1 MDYIRIKTT
10 RLQDNKTTS
19 RDVTPVAS
27 EKVAESQ
34 SRDVT
39 PVASEK
45 VTESQSRDV
54 TPVASEKVAEPVEV
68 PVAHSSQFTTEDIK
82 NLLKDWIK
90 LYPNSFAPDV
100 EFKIYQLADGDVIIQ
115 LHEDLSSMAVSLLV
129 LYFETTRLQDYKTTS
144 RDVTPVA
151 SQNITPVA
159 SQNVTPVA
167 SQNVTES
174 PSRQGLVTEP
184 VEVLTANNQQ
194 SIAYITIDDT
204 EVLLKQ
210 NEGKRAMVLCSQQD
224 NKTTRLQ
231 DYKTTSRD
239 VTPVASE
246 NVTPVASENKILD
259 VASVRFV
266 LEDNYVLDYNFEK
279 RPQPVKDCDMV
290 FEEPEF
296 SLPEEYESVRVGDVV
311 KKKIDEILD
320 EGLTPKKM
328 LMYLLCGGIG
338 LGIGFLI
345 VYLMSK

>member
-1 MDYIRIKTT
+1 MDYIRIKS
-10 RLQDNKTTS
+10 QS
-19 RDVTPVAS
+19 RKD
-27 EKVAESQ
+27 AESQ

-39 PVASEK
+39 PVAS
-45 VTESQSRDV
+45 QN
-54 TPVASEKVAEPVEV
+54 VAESPSRQGLVTNPTANSQQPTAKEV
-68 PVAHSSQFTTEDIK
+68 KD
-82 NLLKDWIK
+82 LLKDWIK

-151 SQNITPVA
+151 SQN
-159 SQNVTPVA
+159 VTPVA

-184 VEVLTANNQQ
+184 VEVPTANSQQ
-194 SIAYITIDDT
+194 PIAYITIDDT

-210 NEGKRAMVLCSQQD
+210 NEGKRAMVFCSRKDAELQRRQDAVEVPTANDQQ
-224 NKTTRLQ
+224 
-231 DYKTTSRD
+231 
-239 VTPVASE
+239 PA
-246 NVTPVASENKILD
+246 A
-259 VASVRFV
+259 VRFI

-290 FEEPEF
+290 FEEVEF

-328 LMYLLCGGIG
+328 LMYLLCGAIG

>member
-1 MDYIRIKTT
+1 MDYIRIK
-10 RLQDNKTTS
+10 
-19 RDVTPVAS
+19 
-27 EKVAESQ
+27 SQ
-34 SRDVT
+34 SRQGLVT
-39 PVASEK
+39 DPTAN
-45 VTESQSRDV
+45 SQQP
-54 TPVASEKVAEPVEV
+54 TTKEV
-68 PVAHSSQFTTEDIK
+68 KD
-82 NLLKDWIK
+82 LLKDWIK

-129 LYFETTRLQDYKTTS
+129 LYFETIRLQDYKTTS

-151 SQNITPVA
+151 SQN
-159 SQNVTPVA
+159 VTPLA

-184 VEVLTANNQQ
+184 VEVPTANSQQ
-194 SIAYITIDDT
+194 PIAYITIDDT

-210 NEGKRAMVLCSQQD
+210 NEGKRAMVFCSRKDAESQRRKELVD
-224 NKTTRLQ
+224 DSKTNDQHPT
-231 DYKTTSRD
+231 
-239 VTPVASE
+239 
-246 NVTPVASENKILD
+246 
-259 VASVRFV
+259 SVRFV
-266 LEDNYVLDYNFEK
+266 LEDNYALDYNFEK

-290 FEEPEF
+290 FEEAGF
-296 SLPEEYESVRVGDVV
+296 SLPEEYESVRVGNVV

-328 LMYLLCGGIG
+328 LMYLLCGAIG